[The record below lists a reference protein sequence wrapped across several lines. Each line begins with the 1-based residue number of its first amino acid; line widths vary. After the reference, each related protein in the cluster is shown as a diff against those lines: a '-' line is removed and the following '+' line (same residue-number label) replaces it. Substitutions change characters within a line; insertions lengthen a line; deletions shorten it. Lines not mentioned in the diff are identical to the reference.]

1 MVIVVIVV
9 VVLLVLV
16 LVLLLLLL
24 LLVVLRLLAI
34 VVCFNHAL
42 IYELCALPPTLT
54 TVYFSLALPHMPPHP
69 PTPG

>member
-9 VVLLVLV
+9 VVLLV

-54 TVYFSLALPHMPPHP
+54 TVYFSPALPHMPPHP